1 MHAYNGCWLLGSYFT
16 QLEAVA
22 GFNDDRY
29 GQKLVH
35 NKSRKA
41 EEKHW
46 TCSPPHKYFFLS
58 SIEKWKDESNE
69 SNENEECM
77 LLPLVHGKVLDIRFR
92 SSLVIKIRQIV
103 CFGRSRTCIE
113 AQLVHNP
120 TSNLPF
126 QATKLRENKCIIHKR
141 NSFRNL
147 FPKTSTVPYLAYAQ
161 GRSSPFQA

>member
-1 MHAYNGCWLLGSYFT
+1 MHNACMPIMDVGSYFT

-77 LLPLVHGKVLDIRFR
+77 LLYMGKCWTSDSDRAWSSKLDKWFVLA
-92 SSLVIKIRQIV
+92 
-103 CFGRSRTCIE
+103 E
-113 AQLVHNP
+113 AEHVLKHN
-120 TSNLPF
+120 
-126 QATKLRENKCIIHKR
+126 
-141 NSFRNL
+141 
-147 FPKTSTVPYLAYAQ
+147 
-161 GRSSPFQA
+161 